1 MSSNSNVNTVL
12 GKVSVHKLGRTLTH
26 EHVTLS
32 FDKFF
37 SPPPRH
43 LESYLSGGIS
53 LENVGIVR
61 QYPYS
66 CKYNLEFRG
75 PEVDEAVI
83 EDLRFFKKCGG
94 GTIIENTTYGLN
106 RNIPLMLK
114 ASKETGV
121 NIILGT
127 GYYVSGVQ
135 GRSALSKSSEEMY
148 NYMKAELLDG
158 CLGFPDVKCGMIA
171 EQASSWPIDDFEK
184 RAIESA
190 AQVQSEV
197 NCAVSFHPGRDQQAP
212 FEILRIFQEAG
223 GKASRTVMSHLDRTL
238 LTEES
243 LLEYAAQGG
252 YCQFDLF
259 GTECSLYQLN
269 PSVDMRSDAQRIDQI
284 ITNFIMQGNDSILGN
299 FSIIWFI
306 HFQMKFGGHG
316 FSHLLTSVVPKMLV
330 KGISQR
336 QIDKILMD
344 NPASMLC
351 G

>member
-1 MSSNSNVNTVL
+1 MSSNVNTVL

-32 FDKFF
+32 FDKFY

-43 LESYLSGGIS
+43 LEPFLSGSIS
-53 LENVGIVR
+53 LGNIGIVR

-83 EDLRFFKKCGG
+83 EDLQFFKRCGG

-106 RNIPLMLK
+106 RNIPLMLR

-127 GYYVSGVQ
+127 GYYTSGVQ
-135 GRSALSKSSEEMY
+135 GKSALSKSSEEMY
-148 NYMKAELLDG
+148 NYMKAELVDG

-171 EQASSWPIDDFEK
+171 EQASSWPIDDFER
-184 RAIESA
+184 RAIQSA
-190 AQVQSEV
+190 AKVQSEV
-197 NCAVSFHPGRDQQAP
+197 NCAVSFHPGRDPEAP

-223 GKASRTVMSHLDRTL
+223 GKASRSVMSHLDRTL
-238 LTEES
+238 MTEES
-243 LLEYAAQGG
+243 LLEYAALGG
-252 YCQFDLF
+252 FCQFDLF

-269 PSVDMRSDAQRIDQI
+269 LSVDMRSDAQRIDQI
-284 ITNFIMQGNDSILGN
+284 ISLINNSGDDKILV
-299 FSIIWFI
+299 SHDI
-306 HFQMKFGGHG
+306 HTKHRLIKFGGHG
-316 FSHLLTSVVPKMLV
+316 FSHLLNNVVPKMLV

-336 QIDKILMD
+336 QIDKIFMD
-344 NPASMLC
+344 NPATMLC